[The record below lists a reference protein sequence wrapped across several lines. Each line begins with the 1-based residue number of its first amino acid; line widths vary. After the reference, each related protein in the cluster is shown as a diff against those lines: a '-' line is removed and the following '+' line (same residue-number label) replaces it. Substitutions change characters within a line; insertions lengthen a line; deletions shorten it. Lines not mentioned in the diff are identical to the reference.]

1 MLSRSV
7 IRDNCVTH
15 YTLPVQ
21 PITGGSW
28 NHSHVEKS
36 LTSPNQRYAK
46 NLKRLIELHEMTVAQ
61 VAEKAK
67 LVPKQ
72 VYNLLNASHDPRL
85 KGLEKVAAVFGLS
98 AWQMLAVDL
107 DEKPGD
113 AKQILRLL
121 ELFSATDGSGRH
133 TILQVADIASTK
145 PTKGI

>member
-7 IRDNCVTH
+7 IRGNCVTH
-15 YTLPVQ
+15 YTWPVQ

-28 NHSHVEKS
+28 NHLQMEKS
-36 LTSPNQRYAK
+36 LTSPTQRYAK
-46 NLKRLIELHEMTVAQ
+46 NLKRLIDMHEMTVAQ
-61 VAEKAK
+61 VADKAK

-85 KGLEKVAAVFGLS
+85 KGLEKVANVFGLS

-107 DEKPGD
+107 DEKPAD
-113 AKQILRLL
+113 VKQALRLL
-121 ELFSATDGSGRH
+121 ELFSATDSSGRH

-145 PTKGI
+145 PTKGL